1 MKTPNVTPTQ
11 PGHPQDVMAATP
23 ALKPRVYQPPAI
35 CWEQPFVALAQTSTC
50 TIPGES
56 ELCP

>member
-1 MKTPNVTPTQ
+1 VKPNNPPARAGQ
-11 PGHPQDVMAATP
+11 PLDVEAAAP
-23 ALKPRVYQPPAI
+23 ARKARVYEPPAI

-50 TIPGES
+50 QIPGES